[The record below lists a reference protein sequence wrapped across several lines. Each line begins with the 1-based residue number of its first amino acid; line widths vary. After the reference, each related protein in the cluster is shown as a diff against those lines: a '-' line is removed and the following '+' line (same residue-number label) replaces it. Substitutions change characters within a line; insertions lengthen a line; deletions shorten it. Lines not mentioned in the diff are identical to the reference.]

1 MEGEAFDPNP
11 QASST
16 PERESKEMEDGNK
29 YQAASNIEFTPDQVQ
44 ASGGNHS
51 PPPDLEEDTHNDGA
65 IPPSTTSTTST
76 TWRDKLPEVVRH
88 GAEAVQSTLEA
99 TIHHPYVTQGAE
111 TVRQGLGQTSG
122 FVGDSVTSAQS
133 RLGPLVNHPYVQKTT
148 ETVSSTLQ
156 PLMSKSA
163 ETMQKGSETAKK
175 IYNREEGY
183 EPSKLAPYFAG
194 SLGIVILCI
203 LLAGMFVLL
212 VGASSSSSSPT
223 MCFVFAGLGW
233 VSQNSRRFFCTLWM
247 VCVCV
252 YVRIA
257 EKPKEFGFMCCLTLN
272 PPCR

>member
-212 VGASSSSSSPT
+212 VGASSSSST

-233 VSQNSRRFFCTLWM
+233 VGFLKIREDFFALCGWF
-247 VCVCV
+247 VCV
-252 YVRIA
+252 YMSGLLRNRRNLGSCAVS
-257 EKPKEFGFMCCLTLN
+257 P
-272 PPCR
+272 

>member
-16 PERESKEMEDGNK
+16 PEQVSKEIEDGNK
-29 YQAASNIEFTPDQVQ
+29 YQAASNLEFTPDQVQ

-51 PPPDLEEDTHNDGA
+51 PPPDLEEDTHNDVA
-65 IPPSTTSTTST
+65 SPPPSTTTST

-111 TVRQGLGQTSG
+111 SVRQGLGQTSG
-122 FVGDSVTSAQS
+122 FVGESVTSAQS

-156 PLMSKSA
+156 PLMNKSA

-203 LLAGMFVLL
+203 LLAGIF
-212 VGASSSSSSPT
+212 G
-223 MCFVFAGLGW
+223 CFGGSIIIIHVFLCSLGW
-233 VSQNSRRFFCTLWM
+233 VGLGFSKFEKIFLQFVDGL
-247 VCVCV
+247 CVCV

-257 EKPKEFGFMCCLTLN
+257 ENLKEFGFMCSLTLN

>member
-16 PERESKEMEDGNK
+16 PEQESKEIEDGNK
-29 YQAASNIEFTPDQVQ
+29 FQAASNIEFAPDPAQ

-51 PPPDLEEDTHNDGA
+51 PPPDLEEDTHNDVA
-65 IPPSTTSTTST
+65 IPPPPTTTTTTTST

-111 TVRQGLGQTSG
+111 SVRQGLGQTSG
-122 FVGDSVTSAQS
+122 FVGESVTSAQS

-156 PLMSKSA
+156 PLMNKSA
-163 ETMQKGSETAKK
+163 ETMQRGSETAKK

-203 LLAGMFVLL
+203 LLAGMVVFL
-212 VGASSSSSSPT
+212 VGASSSSSPSST
-223 MCFVFAGLGW
+223 SLCFMFSLGW
-233 VSQNSRRFFCTLWM
+233 VGLGFSKFEKIFFAICGWF
-247 VCVCV
+247 VCV
-252 YVRIA
+252 
-257 EKPKEFGFMCCLTLN
+257 
-272 PPCR
+272 

>member
-16 PERESKEMEDGNK
+16 PEQESKEIEDGNK
-29 YQAASNIEFTPDQVQ
+29 FQAASNIEFAPDPAQ

-51 PPPDLEEDTHNDGA
+51 PPPDLEEDTHNDVA
-65 IPPSTTSTTST
+65 IPPPPTTTTTST

-111 TVRQGLGQTSG
+111 SVRQGLGQTSG
-122 FVGDSVTSAQS
+122 FVGESVTSAQS

-156 PLMSKSA
+156 PLMNKSA
-163 ETMQKGSETAKK
+163 ETMQRGSETAKK

-203 LLAGMFVLL
+203 LLAGMFVFLL
-212 VGASSSSSSPT
+212 GASSSSSPSST
-223 MCFVFAGLGW
+223 SLCFVFAGLGW
-233 VSQNSRRFFCTLWM
+233 VGFLKIREDFFCNLWM
-247 VCVCV
+247 VCVC
-252 YVRIA
+252 I
-257 EKPKEFGFMCCLTLN
+257 GQDC
-272 PPCR
+272 